1 MGCLRVI
8 DIYKAGIPSAAV
20 SNGVRI
26 CIRPHRLHTALGVSR
41 YNIGLG
47 TFPETSFG
55 GYEVHIIANARR
67 NPPMQELAWQA
78 YLMKEGRWLPKSS

>member
-1 MGCLRVI
+1 MGCLHVI

-67 NPPMQELAWQA
+67 NDARIGLASVPYERRKVVA
-78 YLMKEGRWLPKSS
+78 